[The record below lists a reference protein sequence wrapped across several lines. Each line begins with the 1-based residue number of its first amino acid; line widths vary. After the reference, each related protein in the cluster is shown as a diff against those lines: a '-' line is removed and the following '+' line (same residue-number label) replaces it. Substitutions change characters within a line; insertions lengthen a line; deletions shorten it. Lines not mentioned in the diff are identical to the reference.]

1 MAILRHRHTRDFT
14 IVPNSLIQNENLSLR
29 DIGLLVYMLSLPDDW
44 EFSIRG
50 LDAIFKNDGRDAV
63 SVSLKRIEAAGYLT
77 REVERKG
84 GKFGAVVWIV
94 SDEPMSPCTEKPDTA
109 KPNTANPSQT
119 KNRINKERTE
129 QRT

>member
-1 MAILRHRHTRDFT
+1 MAILRHHHTRDFT

-29 DIGLLVYMLSLPDDW
+29 DIGLLIYMLSLPDDW

-77 REVERKG
+77 REAERKG
-84 GKFGAVVWIV
+84 GKFCAVVWIV
-94 SDEPMSPCTEKPDTA
+94 SDEPMSPCTEKPDTV
-109 KPNTANPSQT
+109 KPNTANPSQI
-119 KNRINKERTE
+119 KNHINKGRTE

>member
-1 MAILRHRHTRDFT
+1 MAILRHHHTRDFT

-29 DIGLLVYMLSLPDDW
+29 DIGLLIYMLSLPDDW

-50 LDAIFKNDGRDAV
+50 LDAIFENDGRDAI

-77 REVERKG
+77 RETERKG
-84 GKFGAVVWIV
+84 GKFGSVVWTV
-94 SDEPMSPCTEKPDTA
+94 SDVPIPPCTEKPDTV
-109 KPNTANPSQT
+109 KPNTVNPSQR
-119 KNRINKERTE
+119 KNPIDKVRTE